1 MKAICLKEID
11 SDGNAIWEMV
21 NEEKGECIDYF
32 GSPDDAKEYA
42 SSHGIEITEFV
53 VGDWKETM

>member
-1 MKAICLKEID
+1 MKAVCLKEID

-32 GSPDDAKEYA
+32 GSPEEAKGYA
-42 SSHGIEITEFV
+42 SSHGIEITDFV